1 MTIFLDF
8 LLSAIILLALIS
20 VYEAATSNFKFSNPI
35 GQVIISGVAIGLITI
50 AILSNPVNVSKGI
63 FVDARWV
70 LLSCAAIFLNWRI
83 VVIGGIIGATYRYMQ
98 GGAGAVPGVYTVVVA
113 IAIGFLWRYFLVR
126 FKVEWS
132 KPLPRESALEMIK
145 TGPAW

>member
-63 FVDARWV
+63 FVDAR
-70 LLSCAAIFLNWRI
+70 
-83 VVIGGIIGATYRYMQ
+83 
-98 GGAGAVPGVYTVVVA
+98 
-113 IAIGFLWRYFLVR
+113 
-126 FKVEWS
+126 
-132 KPLPRESALEMIK
+132 
-145 TGPAW
+145 